1 MCETLSN
8 SYNSKLQNRT
18 ITTYD
23 DDDISSSASH
33 TSVVEVSPVFTCHF
47 VVCGELSHDY
57 GYQEKVQKVSCHR
70 SYNKTRPTKKYKT
83 KFRSLRSLRF
93 ASLGSLRSAQKMSKF
108 CFKEGDRNG
117 FPVFPYLT
125 TYTSEPKY
133 NPYTNNIDRQVIGYH
148 DEYESIDMKKF
159 KRWNVRNMVNYVDNE
174 ESSVA
179 NGFGH
184 QSRDKKDTTT
194 ATPVSLPVVT
204 LSTNKL
210 VPSPLYK
217 SLAFQFLGSAKF
229 KLRSDDVFSTPV
241 LNFGDANAN
250 EQFYGNIT
258 DREELEMFLN
268 EVSERSSARLD
279 EDSSD
284 LNVSAKQP
292 K

>member
-1 MCETLSN
+1 MYHQIQHDTMDILPVCRFNTKGTSLECT
-8 SYNSKLQNRT
+8 KLKPINIPLR
-18 ITTYD
+18 D
-23 DDDISSSASH
+23 L
-33 TSVVEVSPVFTCHF
+33 
-47 VVCGELSHDY
+47 G
-57 GYQEKVQKVSCHR
+57 CHR
-70 SYNKTRPTKKYKT
+70 GN
-83 KFRSLRSLRF
+83 F
-93 ASLGSLRSAQKMSKF
+93 
-108 CFKEGDRNG
+108 